1 MHIPALKAD
10 SVTLAM
16 QRVVPAIMEFRFG
29 LSAPVNMT
37 ADAMQ
42 AMVARARHTSAVFG
56 KRFIRFMV
64 SPYILFES
72 LSSGGSVDLL

>member
-1 MHIPALKAD
+1 MNIPVLKAD

-29 LSAPVNMT
+29 LSAPVNKT

-42 AMVARARHTSAVFG
+42 AMAARARHTSAAFC
-56 KRFIRFMV
+56 KSFIRFMV
-64 SPYILFES
+64 SPYILFENIFSGS
-72 LSSGGSVDLL
+72 LVGLL